1 LAEIDLIPLDYR
13 LARKRDRALRI
24 LARAAAAVLVTG
36 VTAAGGLAYAATR
49 VHAQVDALTF
59 AQRLA
64 EQQRM
69 ELDHVETERARLE
82 QQWQRLE
89 ALRGGG
95 DVGELFRLIDRTL
108 PEGDLWFDRW
118 ELLREAGANG
128 SEAPAA
134 APVAAGQPADA
145 TPAPVVAERQMR
157 IVGQARDH
165 AALSRF
171 VRELYESPEVDD
183 VHLERTTLRRYTTSS
198 VVSFELAVALKDA
211 A

>member
-1 LAEIDLIPLDYR
+1 M
-13 LARKRDRALRI
+13 

-36 VTAAGGLAYAATR
+36 VATAGGLAYAATR

-64 EQQRM
+64 EQQRT
-69 ELDHVETERARLE
+69 ELDHIETERARLE

-118 ELLREAGANG
+118 ELLREAVATR
-128 SEAPAA
+128 SETAAA
-134 APVAAGQPADA
+134 APVVAAGQPVDA
-145 TPAPVVAERQMR
+145 TPASVTAERQMR
-157 IVGQARDH
+157 ILGQARDH